1 MRTRSVCGF
10 FLTWVGSYENHCFG
24 INAHTS
30 IFQVGHPMN
39 VRDIKVY
46 EILNSMD
53 TNLQSYIRIYLS
65 PLGLFDE
72 L

>member
-1 MRTRSVCGF
+1 
-10 FLTWVGSYENHCFG
+10 
-24 INAHTS
+24 
-30 IFQVGHPMN
+30 MN